1 MIPLFLTWVIRQV
14 RVPFM
19 KTVTRDGPFMDH
31 RLVAG
36 KGAYVTQWRYEP
48 CHAGS
53 PKTNRSKWR
62 VQTKH
67 DPLEERMANHSSI
80 LAARTP
86 WTVWKGKKIWHQKMR
101 PPGWKVSYMLL
112 GKSRGQSLIAMKCW
126 DSITNS
132 MYMNLSKLWEI
143 LKDRGAWRAEVH
155 GVAKSWTQPGDW
167 TTTTANL

>member
-86 WTVWKGKKIWHQKMR
+86 WTVWKGKKIWHRKMS
-101 PPGWKVSYMLL
+101 PPCWKMSSMLL
-112 GKSRGQSLIAMKCW
+112 GKSREIAPERNKWLGQSGNNAQ
-126 DSITNS
+126 
-132 MYMNLSKLWEI
+132 LWMC
-143 LKDRGAWRAEVH
+143 LVVKVKPNT
-155 GVAKSWTQPGDW
+155 VKNN
-167 TTTTANL
+167 TA

>member
-53 PKTNRSKWR
+53 PKTNRSKWK

-86 WTVWKGKKIWHQKMR
+86 WTVWKGKKIWHRKMSPR
-101 PPGWKVSYMLL
+101 PPGRKVSSMLL
-112 GKSRGQSLIAMKCW
+112 GKSGGQLLIAPERMKRQGHSGN
-126 DSITNS
+126 DVQ
-132 MYMNLSKLWEI
+132 LWMC
-143 LKDRGAWRAEVH
+143 LMVKV
-155 GVAKSWTQPGDW
+155 KSNTVKNNIAQEPGM
-167 TTTTANL
+167 LGHESR